1 MKVEPKSIEVDGRV
15 CDLLIQKIGRPKN
28 LVSCRAINVY
38 DNKYRINVYTKAMV
52 DDIETR
58 RMTYS
63 CAARLIDNKDLQIIM
78 ETPNYSGIAL

>member
-1 MKVEPKSIEVDGRV
+1 MKIEPKSIEVDGHV
-15 CDLLIQKIGRPKN
+15 CDLLFQRIGRPKN

-58 RMTYS
+58 RLTYS
-63 CAARLIDNKDLQIIM
+63 CAARLLDDKTLNIIM
-78 ETPNYSGIAL
+78 ETPNYSGVAL